1 VASYP
6 DLRKPSSSVSSSAKK
21 SPAERKAK
29 MGNKIYTKDVLDS
42 TNRDL
47 LKTLPKPEQKAQRT
61 VTFPLPREK
70 K

>member
-1 VASYP
+1 
-6 DLRKPSSSVSSSAKK
+6 
-21 SPAERKAK
+21 

-47 LKTLPKPEQKAQRT
+47 LKTLPKPEQKPQRT
-61 VTFPLPREK
+61 VNLPLPREK